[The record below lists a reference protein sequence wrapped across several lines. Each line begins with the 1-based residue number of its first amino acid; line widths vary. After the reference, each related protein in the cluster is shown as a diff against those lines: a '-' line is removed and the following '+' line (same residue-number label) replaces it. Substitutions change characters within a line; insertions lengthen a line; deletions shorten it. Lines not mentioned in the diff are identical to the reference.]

1 MDQSNSV
8 LDGRYELQGQ
18 VGAGG
23 TAVVYRALDRRLGRT
38 VAIKVLRPH
47 LAQDP
52 SYLERFV
59 QEAQRAAQVSHPN
72 VATVLDVNAS
82 GPQPYMVMEFV
93 EGVPLTRLAPLP
105 VADAVESI
113 RQATDALGFLHRNQL
128 VHGDVKPENLLVRQD
143 GRVKLVDFGIAR
155 PIGTA
160 AEGSTI
166 MGSPAYV
173 APERLQGAP
182 LSPLADVY
190 GLGAALFEALTGRPP
205 FVGATAQE
213 VANQTLAAEPPP
225 LLTLR
230 PDTPVA
236 LEGIVARAMAK
247 DPTRRFKDMDQFG
260 RALASL
266 QMSAGQ
272 TTGPIA
278 MPSVPPVAPAA
289 TPPPVNPGRVVA
301 STSATPPPSRP
312 VVPSRPVQYT
322 PPQPAAVL
330 PPQESGLS
338 RTILLLL
345 LLLVLLGLGIM
356 GLTLFRRGLQA
367 NLPPTPPGAQVTTP
381 TVQATV
387 PAAAPTTQPSATPIT
402 PTLAPTATPTKPP
415 ATATAAPPTA
425 TAVPPTATPVPA
437 TPTAIPLPTTAVP
450 PTASPVLPTAT
461 AVRATVTPAPRLVE
475 TPGLIGLNENEA
487 RRALEAVGLRLGTV
501 DKQDVQGAPK
511 NRVFRQSVGAGQRVP
526 LGTEV
531 NVVIA
536 K

>member
-166 MGSPAYV
+166 MG
-173 APERLQGAP
+173 
-182 LSPLADVY
+182 
-190 GLGAALFEALTGRPP
+190 
-205 FVGATAQE
+205 
-213 VANQTLAAEPPP
+213 
-225 LLTLR
+225 
-230 PDTPVA
+230 
-236 LEGIVARAMAK
+236 
-247 DPTRRFKDMDQFG
+247 
-260 RALASL
+260 
-266 QMSAGQ
+266 
-272 TTGPIA
+272 
-278 MPSVPPVAPAA
+278 
-289 TPPPVNPGRVVA
+289 
-301 STSATPPPSRP
+301 
-312 VVPSRPVQYT
+312 
-322 PPQPAAVL
+322 
-330 PPQESGLS
+330 
-338 RTILLLL
+338 
-345 LLLVLLGLGIM
+345 
-356 GLTLFRRGLQA
+356 
-367 NLPPTPPGAQVTTP
+367 
-381 TVQATV
+381 
-387 PAAAPTTQPSATPIT
+387 
-402 PTLAPTATPTKPP
+402 
-415 ATATAAPPTA
+415 
-425 TAVPPTATPVPA
+425 
-437 TPTAIPLPTTAVP
+437 
-450 PTASPVLPTAT
+450 
-461 AVRATVTPAPRLVE
+461 
-475 TPGLIGLNENEA
+475 
-487 RRALEAVGLRLGTV
+487 
-501 DKQDVQGAPK
+501 
-511 NRVFRQSVGAGQRVP
+511 
-526 LGTEV
+526 
-531 NVVIA
+531 
-536 K
+536 